1 MINEEL
7 SEKIKKE
14 MLEYEK
20 ETGKKAIWRDSITER
35 FKKWQRGEEIYGVDK
50 KGISILVS
58 GEIKSKWQKFANEH
72 SFKTISKLIRKSV
85 DFYMDQGIQQKPI
98 NNINRLSHDL
108 KEPLTVIQGYSKLI
122 IDNDKEEIKPDIL
135 LKIKEIYEQSLSL
148 ENKINNIITTFESES
163 QIYDILVIEDEIS
176 AFKVLREYF
185 KTKEITCMGVNSG
198 SKGLQELNRN
208 IPNLVLLDII
218 LPDMNGF
225 DICKKIKS
233 NEKTKNIPVFYITA
247 IPEQE
252 VRKRLEDTGADGY
265 ILKPFKF
272 DRFDIIIDLVQS

>member
-20 ETGKKAIWRDSITER
+20 ETGKKAIWHDSITVR

-58 GEIKSKWQKFANEH
+58 DETKAKWQKFASEH
-72 SFKTISKLIRKSV
+72 SFKTISKFIRKSV
-85 DFYMDQGIQQKPI
+85 DFYMDQGIKQEPV
-98 NNINRLSHDL
+98 NNINMITHDL
-108 KEPLTVIQGYSKLI
+108 KEPLTAIQGYSKLI
-122 IDNDKEEIKPDIL
+122 IDNEKEEIKPDIL

-148 ENKINNIITTFESES
+148 ENKINNIVTTFESES
-163 QIYDILVIEDEIS
+163 QLYDILIIEDDIS
-176 AFKVLREYF
+176 AFKILREFF
-185 KTKEITCMGVNSG
+185 KTKEITCIGVNSG
-198 SKGLQELNRN
+198 SKGLEELNRT

-218 LPDMNGF
+218 LPNMNGF

-247 IPEQE
+247 IQEQV
-252 VRKRLEDTGADGY
+252 VRKKLEETGADGY

>member
-1 MINEEL
+1 MTNEEL

-20 ETGKKAIWRDSITER
+20 ETGRKAIWRDSITVGFR
-35 FKKWQRGEEIYGVDK
+35 KWQRGEEIYGVDK

-58 GEIKSKWQKFANEH
+58 DETKSKWEKFASEH
-72 SFKTISKLIRKSV
+72 SFKTISRLIRKSV

-98 NNINRLSHDL
+98 NNINGISHDL
-108 KEPLTVIQGYSKLI
+108 KEPLTAIQGYSKLI
-122 IDNDKEEIKPDIL
+122 IDNDKNEIKPDIL

-148 ENKINNIITTFESES
+148 ENKINNIITTSESES
-163 QIYDILVIEDEIS
+163 QFYDILIIEDDIS
-176 AFKVLREYF
+176 AFKILREFF

-198 SKGLQELNRN
+198 SKGLKELNSN
-208 IPNLVLLDII
+208 TPNLVLLDII
-218 LPDMNGF
+218 LPDINGF

-247 IPEQE
+247 ISEQ
-252 VRKRLEDTGADGY
+252 VVQKRLEETGANGY

-272 DRFDIIIDLVQS
+272 DRFDIIIDLVHS